1 MLHVIELIKNNRNWK
16 DILSG
21 APYGLKIVDDG
32 DFSILKFTYSDSD
45 FNNKIVRECR
55 GLIIDNKKLEPVCIP
70 FFKFFNY
77 GEEYAEKI
85 DWDAAVVEE
94 KIDGELIKVWSYGKE
109 WMISTNNSIYADKV
123 CLHSDIYSDVKNM
136 GELFR
141 NALKEIN
148 FSLESLNPQCTYIF
162 ELVSPYN
169 KLDIAYE
176 TTDIYHIGTRNN
188 ITGHE
193 IEVDIGI
200 KKPKVYKCN
209 NVNDLIDMASKLQ
222 SSEEGYVVRDKG
234 FKRIKVKSLAYVA
247 FKHFVQ
253 DMNEERII
261 SILRSNED
269 SELLTY
275 FPEFRKQFDEMAL
288 KIENVASN
296 ISQSLSDF
304 YEENVVASKKD
315 LMTKFQKSD
324 HFEFFVQYFDGEI
337 KEPLKW
343 LWSLTD
349 KELLK
354 YVNML

>member
-1 MLHVIELIKNNRNWK
+1 MLRVIELIKNNRNWR
-16 DILSG
+16 DILSC

-45 FNNKIVRECR
+45 FYNEIVRECR

-77 GEEYAEKI
+77 REEYADKI
-85 DWDAAVVEE
+85 DWDSAVVEE
-94 KIDGELIKVWSYGKE
+94 KIDGALIKVWNYGNE

-123 CLHSDIYSDVKNM
+123 CLHSKTLTNIDSDVKNM

-169 KLDIAYE
+169 KLVIAYE
-176 TTDIYHIGTRNN
+176 TTDVYHIGTRDN
-188 ITGHE
+188 IIGHE

-209 NVNDLIDMASKLQ
+209 NVNEVIDMASKLQ
-222 SSEEGYVVRDKG
+222 SFEEGYVVRDKD
-234 FKRIKVKSLAYVA
+234 FKRIKVKNPAYIA
-247 FKHFVQ
+247 FKYFVQ

-261 SILRSNED
+261 SILRSNEN

-288 KIENVASN
+288 KYRDAASN
-296 ISQSLSDF
+296 ISKSLS
-304 YEENVVASKKD
+304 
-315 LMTKFQKSD
+315 
-324 HFEFFVQYFDGEI
+324 
-337 KEPLKW
+337 
-343 LWSLTD
+343 D

>member
-1 MLHVIELIKNNRNWK
+1 MLRVIELIKNNKNWR

-21 APYGLKIVDDG
+21 APYGLRIVDDG

-45 FNNKIVRECR
+45 FNNEIVRECR

-85 DWDAAVVEE
+85 DWDSAVVEE
-94 KIDGELIKVWSYGKE
+94 KIDGALIKVWNYGNE

-123 CLHSDIYSDVKNM
+123 FLHSETMTNIDSDVKNM

-148 FSLESLNPQCTYIF
+148 FSFESLNPQCTYIF

-169 KLDIAYE
+169 KLVIAYE
-176 TTDIYHIGTRNN
+176 TTDVYHIGTRDN
-188 ITGHE
+188 IIGHE

-209 NVNDLIDMASKLQ
+209 NVNDLIDMASKLK
-222 SSEEGYVVRDKG
+222 SCEEGYVVRDKN
-234 FKRIKVKSLAYVA
+234 FKRVKVKSPAYVA
-247 FKHFVQ
+247 FKHFIH
-253 DMNEERII
+253 DMNDERII
-261 SILRSNED
+261 NILRSNED

-288 KIENVASN
+288 KIENIDSN
-296 ISQSLSDF
+296 ISKSLSD
-304 YEENVVASKKD
+304 
-315 LMTKFQKSD
+315 
-324 HFEFFVQYFDGEI
+324 
-337 KEPLKW
+337 KEM
-343 LWSLTD
+343 
-349 KELLK
+349 LK
-354 YVNML
+354 YVNMF